1 MTLQRGVLSVRDH
14 GLGLPTERDLP
25 HVFDRFYRA
34 DDARRLP
41 GSGLGLAIVRQT
53 AEAHGGWARASNA
66 EGGGAR
72 LEVYFGPAVPCL
84 RRPRRSDVNDRRKIA
99 PPTLLFSCRSIPVI
113 AASCGMRTGS
123 HAASVLITAA
133 PRAPPRS

>member
-1 MTLQRGVLSVRDH
+1 MEVALSEGVLSVRDH
-14 GLGLPTERDLP
+14 GAGFDEGDLP

-34 DDARRLP
+34 DEARRLP

-72 LEVYFGPAVPCL
+72 LEVYFGE
-84 RRPRRSDVNDRRKIA
+84 
-99 PPTLLFSCRSIPVI
+99 PV
-113 AASCGMRTGS
+113 ATP
-123 HAASVLITAA
+123 A
-133 PRAPPRS
+133 PR